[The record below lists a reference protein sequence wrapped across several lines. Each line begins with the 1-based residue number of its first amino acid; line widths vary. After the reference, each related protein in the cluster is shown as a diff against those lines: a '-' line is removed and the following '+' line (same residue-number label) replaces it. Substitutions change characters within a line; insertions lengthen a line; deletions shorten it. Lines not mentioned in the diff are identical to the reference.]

1 VDPAAA
7 AAGPPVDASRLAG
20 TDQPVI
26 SQQLLATIRCPD
38 CRATLVPDGEAALA
52 CTACGRRFA
61 RHAGYLDLRPAAAY
75 DEQTKYLDEQL
86 HADAR
91 HLHVSPPLLGAGVRQ
106 WMLRRFLRPAPG
118 DLVID
123 LGCGSGQ
130 SLVWNQASGATLVG
144 VDVSPF
150 FAAEPLA
157 NGQLVLG
164 DLRRLPFADASFTKG
179 YALDVFE
186 HLSPQG
192 LAAVL
197 DEIARVVGPGGQVFV
212 YSHVRK
218 NAWIAGGVRAVNAL
232 SHGLARL
239 GLIDLRQE
247 HLRKS
252 DHLNPLADIPELEA
266 VAGRAGFRIA
276 RIRYY
281 TPILGALVQNV
292 FMRLGERAMGRRAGR
307 RATGAATLPGDAHV
321 EEARLARAEAKA
333 KLRRR
338 GPFYVALRAVTALMT
353 LDVWLFGRIRSGPF
367 FVLLERRGSVRDA

>member
-1 VDPAAA
+1 
-7 AAGPPVDASRLAG
+7 
-20 TDQPVI
+20 VI
-26 SQQLLATIRCPD
+26 SQQLLDVVRCPD
-38 CRATLVPDGEAALA
+38 CRAVLAPAGEAALA
-52 CTACGRRFA
+52 CTACARRFA
-61 RHAGYLDLRPAAAY
+61 RDAGYLDLRPAASF
-75 DEQTKYLDEQL
+75 DEQTRYLDEQL

-91 HLHVSPPLLGAGVRQ
+91 HRHVSPPLLGAGVRHR
-106 WMLRRFLRPAPG
+106 MLQRFLRPAP
-118 DLVID
+118 DDVVVD

-130 SLVWNQASGATLVG
+130 SLVWNAPSGATLVG

-150 FAAEPLA
+150 FAAEALA
-157 NGQLVLG
+157 SGQLVLG
-164 DLRRLPFADASFTKG
+164 DLRRLPFAEGAFTKG

-197 DEIARVVGPGGQVFV
+197 AEIARVIRPGGRVFV

-218 NAWIAGGVRAVNAL
+218 NAWVAGGVRAVNGL
-232 SHGLARL
+232 SHALARL

-266 VAGRAGFRIA
+266 VVERAGFRIA

-281 TPILGALVQNV
+281 TPIIGALVQNV
-292 FMRLGERAMGRRAGR
+292 LMRLGERVLGRTARPPRAGVPG
-307 RATGAATLPGDAHV
+307 GADARI
-321 EEARLARAEAKA
+321 EEARHARAAAKA
-333 KLRRR
+333 RLRRR
-338 GPFYVALRAVTALMT
+338 GPFYVALQGLTLLMM

-367 FVLLERRGSVRDA
+367 FVLLERHSPIVDPQSSMQSSIVNRQSSV